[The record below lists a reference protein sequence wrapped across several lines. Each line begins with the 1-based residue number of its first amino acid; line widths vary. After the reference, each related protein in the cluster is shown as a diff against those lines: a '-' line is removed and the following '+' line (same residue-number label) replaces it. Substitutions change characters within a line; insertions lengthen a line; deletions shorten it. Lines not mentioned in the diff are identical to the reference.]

1 MYNHYG
7 LSNHCPNIIQILC
20 TKTALFRTWWSDG
33 SIVVP
38 IPSPRFTE
46 PGGWDTWG
54 PRNLQHSPGLRAAA
68 GQEVR
73 VFELV
78 ELVGRVVD
86 DGWCD
91 AWRFIPKSFKSWKEH
106 DLVLKPVVTS
116 GTSIFFETS
125 KWLTTTRTKWIKPVG
140 GWSWIHFF
148 RDEYIYIHISTTGKC
163 AFRNISAG
171 LMGWIWMDEHTPKK
185 TCFDP
190 GAYDDETWGLG
201 GVV

>member
-1 MYNHYG
+1 M
-7 LSNHCPNIIQILC
+7 
-20 TKTALFRTWWSDG
+20 
-33 SIVVP
+33 VP

-78 ELVGRVVD
+78 ELVGRGVD
-86 DGWCD
+86 DG
-91 AWRFIPKSFKSWKEH
+91 WRFIPKSFKSWKEH

-140 GWSWIHFF
+140 GWS
-148 RDEYIYIHISTTGKC
+148 
-163 AFRNISAG
+163 
-171 LMGWIWMDEHTPKK
+171 
-185 TCFDP
+185 
-190 GAYDDETWGLG
+190 
-201 GVV
+201 